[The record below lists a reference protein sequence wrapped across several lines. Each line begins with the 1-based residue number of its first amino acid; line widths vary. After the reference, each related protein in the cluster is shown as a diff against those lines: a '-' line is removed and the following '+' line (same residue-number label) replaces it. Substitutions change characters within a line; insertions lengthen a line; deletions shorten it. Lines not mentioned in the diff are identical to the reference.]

1 MINLEKKQSI
11 NLVKAAPSLT
21 NLKIGLSW
29 DQVSINGQSP
39 DCDVSVFLLGENGR
53 IPSDAFFVFYNNLT
67 SGDGS
72 VKHNGDNRSGVGEG
86 DDETIDVS
94 LQSISNEIVQII
106 FTISINNSAVGFN
119 FATVSNASV
128 RVYNSA
134 NNQII
139 CQYKL
144 TESFPN
150 SDTLNIG
157 RCFRNGNEWEFEA
170 LGHDYVGGLQT
181 ALSLY
186 GC

>member
-1 MINLEKKQSI
+1 MINLQKKQSI

-21 NLKIGLSW
+21 NIRVGLSW

-39 DCDVSVFLLGENGR
+39 DCDVSVFLLDQNGKIPGEQYL
-53 IPSDAFFVFYNNLT
+53 VFYNNLV
-67 SGDGS
+67 SGDGAVRHS
-72 VKHNGDNRSGVGEG
+72 GDNRSGAGEG
-86 DDETIDVS
+86 DDEVIDINLSAVS
-94 LQSISNEIVQII
+94 PSILQMI
-106 FTISINNSAVGFN
+106 FTISINNSSSGFN
-119 FATVSNASV
+119 FSTVTNASV

-144 TESFPN
+144 AESFPN

-157 RCFRNGNEWEFEA
+157 RCYRNGQEWEFEA
-170 LGHDYVGGLQT
+170 MGQDYTGGLEV

-186 GC
+186 S